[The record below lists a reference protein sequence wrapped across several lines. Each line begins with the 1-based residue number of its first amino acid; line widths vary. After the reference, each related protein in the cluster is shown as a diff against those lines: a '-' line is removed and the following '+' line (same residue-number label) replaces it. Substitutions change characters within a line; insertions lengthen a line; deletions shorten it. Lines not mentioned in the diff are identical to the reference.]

1 MRLVFTVTNDLSY
14 DQRMQRICGTLSQA
28 GYDVTLVGFL
38 RPNSRALVEQ
48 PYRQERLNLRYT
60 RGKLFY
66 LEYNWRLYR
75 RLRRLRP
82 DGICSIDLDTLSA
95 GFFASKALK
104 VSLVFDAHEYYSEL
118 PEVVSRPWVRRFW
131 SALEG
136 WLCPRVAHNYTVS
149 ESVAQA
155 LSVRYG
161 QPYAV
166 FPNYPRRQAHGGAA
180 AGAAAAAGAGAAEG
194 AGAAAGAAAA
204 AGEGLPTS
212 GRQSS
217 RYEDSALQNGP
228 PGSGQP
234 FVLYQGALNLGRGL
248 EAAIH
253 SFQTLPLPLVVAG
266 EGDLSASLREL
277 AARQAKPEQTRFLG
291 YVEPAALRALTAQA
305 WLGLNLLQDQG
316 LSYRYSLSNKF
327 FDYVQACVPQIA
339 MDFPEYRRLNS
350 QHEVAVLV
358 PDAQPGTVRNAVKTL
373 LDDPARCERLRSACC
388 QAREAWVWE
397 SLEGELIA
405 FYARVFASAATA
417 TYGTAP
423 SNPANPAQSTVPLP
437 PKKTTPS

>member
-1 MRLVFTVTNDLSY
+1 M
-14 DQRMQRICGTLSQA
+14 
-28 GYDVTLVGFL
+28 
-38 RPNSRALVEQ
+38 
-48 PYRQERLNLRYT
+48 
-60 RGKLFY
+60 
-66 LEYNWRLYR
+66 
-75 RLRRLRP
+75 
-82 DGICSIDLDTLSA
+82 
-95 GFFASKALK
+95 
-104 VSLVFDAHEYYSEL
+104 
-118 PEVVSRPWVRRFW
+118 
-131 SALEG
+131 
-136 WLCPRVAHNYTVS
+136 
-149 ESVAQA
+149 
-155 LSVRYG
+155 
-161 QPYAV
+161 
-166 FPNYPRRQAHGGAA
+166 
-180 AGAAAAAGAGAAEG
+180 
-194 AGAAAGAAAA
+194 
-204 AGEGLPTS
+204 
-212 GRQSS
+212 
-217 RYEDSALQNGP
+217 
-228 PGSGQP
+228 
-234 FVLYQGALNLGRGL
+234 LYQGALNLGRGL

-358 PDAQPGTVRNAVKTL
+358 PDAQPDTVRNAVKTL
-373 LDDPARCERLRSACC
+373 LDDPARYERLRSACC